1 MGRLIGGIV
10 GFCVAIWLNAGTSQA
25 VLIKDMGLVLDTTT
39 GIRWV
44 PVTLHSLTGALAIED
59 LPPGQRYATDDEVST
74 LLQTYIFPLAC
85 EFNGSPFGCSPSA
98 FQAFTD
104 FIHILRAEG
113 DLLPDFL
120 RGVFAPQGSKNTG
133 IAMFLTLIAGKERNA
148 YFDMQSTHYPPIPG
162 DGSFGMFLVSTVP
175 EPSTFVLWSLGMLL
189 LWRGSKRGHMSAA
202 QKG

>member
-1 MGRLIGGIV
+1 MRRLIRGV
-10 GFCVAIWLNAGTSQA
+10 LVLCVTLALSASTA
-25 VLIKDMGLVLDTTT
+25 HAELIKDMGLILDTTT
-39 GIRWV
+39 GIRWF
-44 PVTLHSLTGALAIED
+44 PVIEEAGGALAIED
-59 LPPGQRYATDDEVST
+59 LDPGQRYATDDEVST

-98 FQAFTD
+98 FQAFID

>member
-1 MGRLIGGIV
+1 MGRLIRGIV
-10 GFCVAIWLNAGTSQA
+10 GLCAVIGFCTSTSQA

-98 FQAFTD
+98 FK
-104 FIHILRAEG
+104 
-113 DLLPDFL
+113 P
-120 RGVFAPQGSKNTG
+120 S
-133 IAMFLTLIAGKERNA
+133 LTLSIFFGLKEI
-148 YFDMQSTHYPPIPG
+148 YCLISSG
-162 DGSFGMFLVSTVP
+162 GSFPHKVRRRLV
-175 EPSTFVLWSLGMLL
+175 
-189 LWRGSKRGHMSAA
+189 
-202 QKG
+202 